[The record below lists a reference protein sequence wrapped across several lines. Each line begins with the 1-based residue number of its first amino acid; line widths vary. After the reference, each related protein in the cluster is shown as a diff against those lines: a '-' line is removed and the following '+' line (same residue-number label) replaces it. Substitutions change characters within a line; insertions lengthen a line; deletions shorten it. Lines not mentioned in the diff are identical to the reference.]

1 MFFIPVQVDP
11 HPYSCHIGK
20 YRPSFGFLISA
31 RNFVLR
37 TFVQKTHMSVVLGDV
52 TLSCGR
58 CQASFLFSIKEQEH
72 YKAKNWQNPKICA
85 GCRAARKLERR
96 KQEEENNA
104 NANNKTIAISR
115 SSGCDD
121 FSSAV
126 IDLINKKRKARDD
139 EDGAGEAGVRGNT
152 KVRRTVGGKEKE
164 TDQHKIETRL
174 KQIQYGYNTVAY
186 DNYIAQV
193 PKTQRNQNY
202 EEHPRTPDPYLKQ
215 AKRAFDGRLRKW
227 RRELHRWD
235 VEDGCEGEI
244 GAETGEA
251 GKQAPEK
258 LSRTKLQQQH
268 LHLEEEKLMQHLQ
281 QQGEIEPEIFGN
293 DDVFISERIPSEI
306 VGEGEKDDEADIL

>member
-1 MFFIPVQVDP
+1 M
-11 HPYSCHIGK
+11 
-20 YRPSFGFLISA
+20 SA
-31 RNFVLR
+31 G
-37 TFVQKTHMSVVLGDV
+37 LGDV

-58 CQASFLFSIKEQEH
+58 CQASFLFRIKEQEH

-85 GCRAARKLERR
+85 GCRAARKLERH
-96 KQEEENNA
+96 KQEEENNG
-104 NANNKTIAISR
+104 NANNRSIATS
-115 SSGCDD
+115 SSGGED

-139 EDGAGEAGVRGNT
+139 EDGAGEAGAGSDT

-202 EEHPRTPDPYLKQ
+202 EEHPRTPDPYLRQ

-235 VEDGCEGEI
+235 VKEGCEGEI
-244 GAETGEA
+244 GAETEA
-251 GKQAPEK
+251 VGNRAPEK
-258 LSRTKLQQQH
+258 LSRTKLQQQQQQ
-268 LHLEEEKLMQHLQ
+268 LEEKKLMQHQ
-281 QQGEIEPEIFGN
+281 QPQGEIEPEAFGN
-293 DDVFISERIPSEI
+293 DDIFVSERIPSEI
-306 VGEGEKDDEADIL
+306 RGEGDEDDEDDIL